1 MQTGYFVAAWHD
13 IKSSPGWLGKL
24 VVLSLVSLIPVFGW
38 IVVLGYLFGWARDL
52 AWNVHAPMP
61 ARIFGN
67 EDGKLY
73 SRGFFVFVAA
83 FVCMLAPWALEMVWA
98 LLGGFGGF
106 WSGRGHGM
114 AVFGLTAPVFA
125 LLVLAAWILAMLF
138 AGVGAMRAS
147 IYGRLA
153 PGLQFGKIWAM
164 MRHDSQG
171 LLRILGMGALLS
183 VGTGVVAWL
192 LVFVVTSL
200 GLLFGIIATG
210 GNLDMGAHY
219 PDARVWAIAA
229 TTMGAVFALVVAY
242 GVLVSALSVFV
253 VAMVARALGYWTRQ
267 FDVPAW
273 RGQDDP
279 MPFELAGGSFGGQPP
294 AQR

>member
-1 MQTGYFVAAWHD
+1 MQSGYFAAAWHD

-24 VVLSLVSLIPVFGW
+24 VILALVSLIPIFGW
-38 IVVLGYLFGWARDL
+38 IVVCGYLFGWARDI
-52 AWNVHAPMP
+52 AWNVHAPLP

-73 SRGFFVFVAA
+73 SRGFFVLVVA
-83 FVCMLAPWALEMVWA
+83 FVCMLAPWVLEMIWA
-98 LLGGFGGF
+98 LLGGFGAY
-106 WSGRGHGM
+106 WSGWGRGM
-114 AVFGLTAPVFA
+114 AVFGLTAPVLS
-125 LLVLAAWILAMLF
+125 LLILAASILAALF
-138 AGVGAMRAS
+138 AGVGSMRAS

-164 MRHDSQG
+164 MRRDFKG

-183 VGTGVVAWL
+183 VGMGIAAWL
-192 LVFVVTSL
+192 LVFAVTAL
-200 GLLFGIIATG
+200 GLIVGLIVTG
-210 GNLDMGAHY
+210 GNLDMGVHY

-229 TTMGAVFALVVAY
+229 TAMGAAFALGAAY

-279 MPFELAGGSFGGQPP
+279 RPFELVGGPYGGQPP